1 MPTWLLVL
9 NCRPLASP
17 RSACSL
23 PSSTCISSI
32 MNLFKLISDIE
43 QADPEFLDRINPRR
57 RVFQYLGNA
66 GQKVTAVA
74 VPAVL
79 ASFFNRAYG
88 QTTTLPDPVKK
99 VLTLALQLEYLE
111 YHFYNTALSISGLI
125 PSSETPGI
133 TTIRNDEAGHISALR
148 GVLGSAAPSPY
159 LVTDYDYSGGGG
171 TGTGP
176 TASALVPNGT
186 GNVNGALFFAAGQ
199 AFSDVG
205 QRAYKGG
212 APTLNTTATK
222 DILEAALNIHS
233 VEARHNSHFRTVRR
247 AIVANT
253 LGSAMA
259 PAIAPYDSAPAA
271 PKSWISLIDNG
282 GPTAPNGSKPAS
294 AVYGPGN
301 PAAMYPAENNTT
313 QAGTDLTTLNSAYT
327 AVAVSEAF
335 DEPLDPNTVQTI
347 ALNFTSTAGKAKGL
361 FQQTF

>member
-1 MPTWLLVL
+1 
-9 NCRPLASP
+9 
-17 RSACSL
+17 
-23 PSSTCISSI
+23 
-32 MNLFKLISDIE
+32 MNLFKLISDLE

-66 GQKVTAVA
+66 GQKVTAAA
-74 VPAVL
+74 VPAIL

-88 QTTTLPDPVKK
+88 QSGTLPDAVRK

-111 YHFYNTALSISGLI
+111 YHFYNTALGINGLI
-125 PSSETPGI
+125 PSSETTGV

-148 GVLGSAAPSPY
+148 GVLGSAAPAAY

-176 TASALVPNGT
+176 MASALVPNGA
-186 GNVNGALFFAAGQ
+186 GNANGALFFAAGQ

-212 APTLNTTATK
+212 APTLNTSSTK

-253 LGSAMA
+253 LGSAGA
-259 PAIAPYDSAPAA
+259 QAVSPYNDA

-282 GPTAPNGSKPAS
+282 GPIAPNGSKPAS
-294 AVYGPGN
+294 AVYGPGS
-301 PAAMYPAENNTT
+301 PATGAPDASYPAEDNVS
-313 QAGTDLTTLNSAYT
+313 QAGTPLTGLNTAYT
-327 AVAVSEAF
+327 AIAVSEAF
-335 DEPLDPNTVQTI
+335 DEPLDPATVKSI
-347 ALNFTSTAGKAKGL
+347 ARPFVTAASGL
-361 FQQTF
+361 FV

>member
-1 MPTWLLVL
+1 
-9 NCRPLASP
+9 
-17 RSACSL
+17 
-23 PSSTCISSI
+23 
-32 MNLFKLISDIE
+32 MNLFKLISDLE
-43 QADPEFLDRINPRR
+43 QADPEFLDRTNPRR

-66 GQKVTAVA
+66 GQKVTAAA

-88 QTTTLPDPVKK
+88 QSTTLPAAVQK
-99 VLTLALQLEYLE
+99 VLILALQLEYLE
-111 YHFYNTALSISGLI
+111 FNFYNTALGINGLI
-125 PSSETPGI
+125 PSSERDGV
-133 TTIRNDEAGHISALR
+133 TTIRNDEAGHINALR
-148 GVLGSAAPSPY
+148 SVLGSAAPAAY

-176 TASALVPNGT
+176 MATALVPGGA
-186 GNVNGALFFAAGQ
+186 GNANGALFFAAGQ

-212 APTLNTTATK
+212 APTLNTTGTK

-233 VEARHNSHFRTVRR
+233 VEARHNSHFRSVRR

-259 PAIAPYDSAPAA
+259 PAVAPYDAA
-271 PKSWISLIDNG
+271 PKSWISLVDNG

-294 AVYGPGN
+294 AAYGAGN
-301 PAAMYPAENNTT
+301 PATMYPADSNTT
-313 QAGTDLTTLNSAYT
+313 QAGVNLTTVNSAYT
-327 AVAVSEAF
+327 AAAVSEAF
-335 DEPLDPNTVQTI
+335 DEPLDPNTVQAI

-361 FQQTF
+361 FQQMF

>member
-1 MPTWLLVL
+1 
-9 NCRPLASP
+9 
-17 RSACSL
+17 
-23 PSSTCISSI
+23 
-32 MNLFKLISDIE
+32 MNLFKLISDLE
-43 QADPEFLDRINPRR
+43 QADPEFLDRVNPRR

-66 GQKVTAVA
+66 GQKVTAAA

-88 QTTTLPDPVKK
+88 QSTTLPTAVQK

-111 YHFYNTALSISGLI
+111 YHFYNTALGINGLI
-125 PSSETPGI
+125 PSSETAGI
-133 TTIRNDEAGHISALR
+133 TTIRNDEAGHINALR
-148 GVLGSAAPSPY
+148 GVLGSAAPAAY
-159 LVTDYDYSGGGG
+159 LPSDYDYSGGGG

-176 TASALVPNGT
+176 TATALVPNGA
-186 GNVNGALFFAAGQ
+186 GNTNGALFFAAGQ

-259 PAIAPYDSAPAA
+259 PAVSPYDAA
-271 PKSWISLIDNG
+271 PKSWISLVDNG
-282 GPTAPNGSKPAS
+282 GPTAPDGSKPAA
-294 AVYGPGN
+294 AVYNAGN
-301 PAAMYPAENNTT
+301 PATMYPADSNTT
-313 QAGTDLTTLNSAYT
+313 QAGVNLTTVNATYT
-327 AVAVSEAF
+327 ANAVSEAF